1 MRGER
6 EAQPALIV
14 TVNLEDAIPS
24 DHPIRGIKKLADAAL
39 ASMSEELDRGYAEK
53 GRKSIPPESLL
64 KAQLLI
70 HLYGMRS
77 ERLFCERL
85 RYDLLFQWFLDMST
99 PSEGFDATTFT
110 KNRPKVLSEAVVRRF
125 FGEVTLL
132 ALEKKLLSQEHF
144 TVDGTLIEAAASM
157 KSFRKK
163 GGKGP
168 GPGNPSSD
176 FRGEKRTNDT
186 HASTTDPDAKLY
198 RKGDGQPAV
207 LCFTGH
213 SLMENR
219 HGLCVDAE
227 VTQAHGRAERQA
239 ALTMVRRSTNPG
251 QRRVTLGADKGYD
264 AASFH
269 VELAEEG
276 VVSHVAQREGL
287 RPLVDRRTTG
297 RAGYQTSQR
306 RRKLVEQ
313 IFGWVKTAGALGKA
327 RLRGLERVTTQF
339 LLALTTYNLIRIT
352 NIEAA
357 A

>member
-1 MRGER
+1 M
-6 EAQPALIV
+6 IV
-14 TVNLEDAIPS
+14 TVNLEDAIPQ
-24 DHPIRGIKKLADAAL
+24 DHPIRGIKRLADAAL
-39 ASMSEELDRGYAEK
+39 ASMSDELDGGYAEK
-53 GRKSIPPESLL
+53 GRKSVPPEALL

-70 HLYGMRS
+70 HLYSIRS

-85 RYDLLFQWFLDMST
+85 RWDLLFQWFLDMST
-99 PSEGFDATTFT
+99 PADGFDATTFS
-110 KNRPKVLSEAVVRRF
+110 KNRQKVLGEAVVRRF
-125 FGEVTLL
+125 FGEVVLL
-132 ALEKKLLSQEHF
+132 AQERRLLSQDHF

-163 GGKGP
+163 GGGEGP
-168 GPGNPSSD
+168 GPGNPSAD
-176 FRGEKRTNDT
+176 FRGEKRTNQT

-198 RKGDGQPAV
+198 RKGSGQAAI

-239 ALTMVRRSTNPG
+239 AIAMVRRSMKASE
-251 QRRVTLGADKGYD
+251 RRVTLGADKGYD
-264 AASFH
+264 AASFQ

-276 VVSHVAQREGL
+276 VVSHVAQKEGNY
-287 RPLVDRRTTG
+287 PLVDRRTTA
-297 RAGYQTSQR
+297 RRGYQVSQR

-327 RLRGLERVTTQF
+327 RLRGLRKVTTQF
-339 LLALTTYNLIRIT
+339 LLAITTYNLIRIT
-352 NIEAA
+352 NIQASAA
-357 A
+357 